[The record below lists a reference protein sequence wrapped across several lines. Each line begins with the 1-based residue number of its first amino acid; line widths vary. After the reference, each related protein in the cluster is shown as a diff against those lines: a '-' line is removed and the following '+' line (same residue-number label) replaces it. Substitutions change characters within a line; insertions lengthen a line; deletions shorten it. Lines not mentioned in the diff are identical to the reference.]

1 MPWSASAD
9 PMSADATRRVKLLYF
24 AWVREKIG
32 LSSEDVELPAGVGT
46 VEALVAWLKQRG
58 PQYEEAFVR
67 PQVVRAALDKV
78 HVKPTAALGAVR
90 EIAFFPPVTGG

>member
-1 MPWSASAD
+1 MAT
-9 PMSADATRRVKLLYF
+9 DAKRRVRLVYF

-32 LSSEDVELPAGVGT
+32 LSSEDVVLPEEVTT
-46 VEALVAWLKQRG
+46 VESLIGWLKQRG
-58 PQYEEAFVR
+58 PGYSDAFAR

-78 HVKPTAALGAVR
+78 HVKPATPLGAVR